1 MFVTRSST
9 VGSKHH
15 GETCFIPDAQLF
27 IAFAGGTPLVD
38 PSALGD
44 AMGPGVALHQRKP
57 VTAPSR
63 RHGSQGLDFFF
74 VRSSLPALSWPGS
87 CWCVRRPSIFAIHP
101 SIPWRRFVLA
111 PNLARLGGRRLG
123 WAGLSWAAGATLP
136 WRRGGG
142 STDAANGR
150 SDGSWGSLADA
161 DADADVKA
169 RIWPPKRGLARTRES
184 NHPAKA
190 VLRLV
195 RLARRGHRGIRL
207 CIVRG

>member
-74 VRSSLPALSWPGS
+74 VRSSLPALSWPWFVLVCAS
-87 CWCVRRPSIFAIHP
+87 PIHLCHP
-101 SIPWRRFVLA
+101 SVHPLAQVRVGTQSCQARGAETGLGWVELGSRR
-111 PNLARLGGRRLG
+111 NLAVAARRRL
-123 WAGLSWAAGATLP
+123 
-136 WRRGGG
+136 
-142 STDAANGR
+142 
-150 SDGSWGSLADA
+150 
-161 DADADVKA
+161 
-169 RIWPPKRGLARTRES
+169 
-184 NHPAKA
+184 H
-190 VLRLV
+190 
-195 RLARRGHRGIRL
+195 
-207 CIVRG
+207 